1 MTNVVHTHNGKC
13 LPIKNMKEVLSH
25 ACRTLSENT
34 YKHHSFPLKWM
45 WILSNL
51 KRKKGLISK
60 EQCLPDAERGRQVWL
75 VGTEDRCIIEMPSN
89 ILRHNWIVMVDNKY
103 LFQED
108 WAERILYILSTNQ
121 LSAMMAVPN
130 ILICIQQYCVQVLR
144 YHDVC
149 NQYA

>member
-1 MTNVVHTHNGKC
+1 
-13 LPIKNMKEVLSH
+13 
-25 ACRTLSENT
+25 
-34 YKHHSFPLKWM
+34 M

-108 WAERILYILSTNQ
+108 
-121 LSAMMAVPN
+121 
-130 ILICIQQYCVQVLR
+130 
-144 YHDVC
+144 
-149 NQYA
+149 